1 MRKVDYVLPRL
12 MDEHFGNVPISV
24 VDNILDMK
32 YFRDVLPMLAR
43 GPESYDLF
51 YEFKANL

>member
-1 MRKVDYVLPRL
+1 MSELKL